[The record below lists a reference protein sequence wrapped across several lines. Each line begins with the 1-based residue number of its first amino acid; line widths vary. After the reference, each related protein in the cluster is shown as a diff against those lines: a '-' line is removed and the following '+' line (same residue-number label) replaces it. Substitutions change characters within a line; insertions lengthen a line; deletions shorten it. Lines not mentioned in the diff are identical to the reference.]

1 MSGKKVAKM
10 SGDEDKEKHTDAK
23 EVKEILDVISDRIPA
38 LLNNLTD
45 VLYGKASAEK
55 YGQAV
60 SNFYTTLKKSGMTDE
75 QAFRL
80 TEQYMSSLNLGKI
93 ITQAVGSERGGH
105 HREHDVGEDIGD
117 EIRRKLKEKQDED

>member
-1 MSGKKVAKM
+1 M

-60 SNFYTTLKKSGMTDE
+60 SNFYTTLKKSGMSDE

-93 ITQAVGSERGGH
+93 ITQAVGSGREGH
-105 HREHDVGEDIGD
+105 HAEHDVGEDIGD
-117 EIRRKLKEKQDED
+117 EIRRKLKEKQDEG